1 MWVDFLEELPESS
14 LHAVS
19 GRPTGLPGRA
29 RSGPVY
35 KLPGG
40 MIEQVHSVVPA
51 NRRGPA
57 CEEDVS
63 ID

>member
-1 MWVDFLEELPESS
+1 MWVDVLEELPESS
-14 LHAVS
+14 RRGES
-19 GRPTGLPGRA
+19 GLPIRLPA
-29 RSGPVY
+29 SPVY

-51 NRRGPA
+51 GRFGPA

-63 ID
+63 IDR